1 MVSCRLAVIA
11 LLATVAISVHGE
23 DPPVK
28 DAAEAQVSPA
38 EKLRRIKCEV
48 AVNDASSAVL
58 LVEKKLEDEALPAKE
73 AADQYKLA
81 QEAFNKAE
89 REASREEMI
98 KFGERFAELKAELV
112 AVKKKNELDMET
124 KIQYMNLRKSLPLL
138 QKKLVINQSKIRI
151 EKGQLDAMKQSST
164 ELSTQLKASKKMNY
178 VLRKQWPIKKEL
190 IDSQYARDIISANSR
205 VASLKSK
212 SMKLEKALAGDEKEI
227 ATFAQTFAGASGK
240 QKVLAGTLK
249 RLTADVQQTRKR
261 IVANMRK
268 TGATASDLEVTIQAE
283 KSLLAANR
291 AQGAEASMQEVRA
304 SKKDDAAAAAKLD
317 AQKLAAEK
325 GGEKRIEKAEEQG
338 KSQAEILAEKQH
350 DRLTADLNAL
360 TQQSNKRRAAQEE
373 RAARQVES
381 VKQLYRKKLEAE
393 KAANG
398 EKV

>member
-28 DAAEAQVSPA
+28 DAALAQVSPA
-38 EKLRRIKCEV
+38 EKLRRIRCEV
-48 AVNDASSAVL
+48 AVNKASSAL
-58 LVEKKLEDEALPAKE
+58 LEVEKKLEDEALPAKE

-81 QEAFNKAE
+81 QEEFNKAE

-98 KFGERFAELKAELV
+98 KFGQRFAELKAELV
-112 AVKKKNELDMET
+112 ALKKKDALDMET
-124 KIQYMNLRKSLPLL
+124 KIQYMNLRKSLPVL
-138 QKKLVINQSKIRI
+138 QQKLVINQSKIRV
-151 EKGQLDAMKQSST
+151 EKMKLDAMKQSST
-164 ELSTQLKASKKMNY
+164 ELSTRLKASRKMNY
-178 VLRKQWPIKKEL
+178 VLKKQWPIKKEL
-190 IDSQYARDIISANSR
+190 VDSQYGRSIISANSR

-212 SMKLEKALAGDEKEI
+212 SMKLEKSLAGDEKEVGK
-227 ATFAQTFAGASGK
+227 FAQTFAAASGK

-249 RLTADVQQTRKR
+249 RLTADAQQTRER
-261 IVANMRK
+261 IVANVRK
-268 TGATASDLEVTIQAE
+268 TGATASDLEVAIQAQ
-283 KSLLAANR
+283 KSLLAADR
-291 AQGAEASMQEVRA
+291 AQGVEASEQAARA
-304 SKKDDAAAAAKLD
+304 AKKDDAAVAVKLD

-325 GGEKRIEKAEEQG
+325 GGEKRIEKAEEPG

-350 DRLTADLNAL
+350 DRLTADLKAL

-398 EKV
+398 EKL